1 MMTAIEAGMLVK
13 GKYQLGRELAR
24 GGMGALWVAYDRD
37 LRRQVA
43 IKFLSMT
50 WINYADACQRFE
62 REALSTAQVRSPNVV
77 QTYDYGIYKGQPYMV
92 LELLEGE
99 DLSARLHR
107 EGRINFSSAQAIISH
122 VLRGLI
128 AVHAAGII
136 HRDLKPANI
145 FLARVGQEQVVK
157 LLDFGIARIAS
168 LDSLDEKAGAEQ
180 VFGTPKYMSP
190 EQAMDSAR
198 VDVRS
203 DLWSVGVVLYRII
216 TGEHPFQSEGETS
229 FHEARRHR
237 RFTPPSKL
245 VADLPSSMDAFM
257 TRALSHSPSD
267 RFPSAQQMLEALIR
281 LDTAELDSR
290 RRAITARM
298 QTFPELSPPCSAVN
312 APLGPPPPDSAPTR
326 RSRSSEPTVSE
337 KRPTVEVV
345 PAPPVEAFRG
355 SGSARDDEPT
365 VPLPKP
371 SRPTHAQVTR
381 AMMDASPEIT
391 ADTEVRST
399 VLPPAPLGRP
409 RMDISLKRFN
419 RTPSLPVLPSATEDK
434 PEKPSAE
441 PFLLITRKAPA
452 RAAETPASM
461 VGLLALALALV
472 AATGACVY
480 GTELGSVAI
489 RAALLR

>member
-13 GKYQLGRELAR
+13 GKYRLDRELAR

-50 WINYADACQRFE
+50 WINYAEACQRFE

-77 QTYDYGIYKGQPYMV
+77 QTYDYGIYRGQPYMV

-107 EGRINFSSAQAIISH
+107 DGRISFSSAQAVISH

-128 AVHAAGII
+128 AVHAARII

-168 LDSLDEKAGAEQ
+168 LDCLDEQAGKEQ

-190 EQAMDSAR
+190 EQATDSAR

-203 DLWSVGVVLYRII
+203 DLWSVGVVLYRAI

-229 FHEARRHR
+229 FREARRHR

-245 VADLPSSMDAFM
+245 VADLPANTDAFM
-257 TRALSHSPSD
+257 ARALAHNPSE
-267 RFPSAQQMLEALIR
+267 RFASAQQMLEALTR

-298 QTFPELSPPCSAVN
+298 KTFPELSPPPSA
-312 APLGPPPPDSAPTR
+312 ASAGASPPPPDSEPTR

-337 KRPTVEVV
+337 KRPKVEVV
-345 PAPPVEAFRG
+345 PAPPMEAFRG
-355 SGSARDDEPT
+355 NGSTRADDEPT

-371 SRPTHAQVTR
+371 ARPTHAQVTR
-381 AMMDASPEIT
+381 AMMDASPEST

-399 VLPPAPLGRP
+399 VLPPAPVGQP
-409 RMDISLKRFN
+409 MKDISLKRFN
-419 RTPSLPVLPSATEDK
+419 RAPSIPALPGLEEK

-441 PFLLITRKAPA
+441 PFLLITRRAPS
-452 RAAETPASM
+452 RAAEAPTSM
-461 VGLLALALALV
+461 VGLLAIALALI

-480 GTELGSVAI
+480 GTDLGAVAV
-489 RAALLR
+489 RVVEQR